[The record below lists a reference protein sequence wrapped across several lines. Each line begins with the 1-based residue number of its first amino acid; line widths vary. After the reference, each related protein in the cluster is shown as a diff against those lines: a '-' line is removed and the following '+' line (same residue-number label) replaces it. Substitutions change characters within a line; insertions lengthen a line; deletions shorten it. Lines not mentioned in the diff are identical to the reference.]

1 MGRRVMRNAESSGSP
16 LLEFYRQQHERRAS
30 SPGRVHPLCPQ
41 GSAQARAP
49 HPSGPPEGSTPGV
62 GWGEAGDT
70 LCWAGSGDRSGDVHP
85 HSLARSLS
93 PGTRCCPPG
102 WAGRQGSCNREWVG
116 GGTETP
122 PRCPLAGREGCK
134 GPCWP
139 QWVPMEVSAVYTQE
153 GRRELP
159 LSWAAPGE
167 REGRSRWH
175 CHASHAAREGPR
187 VRAGA
192 RLLLGAADDGEDV
205 QEDVDDVRVQVQ
217 RCEHVLLRAQR
228 QLLVPQQQL
237 GVHCQELGRQQ
248 AVLRGPPSLPRAAPA
263 GPHLRR

>member
-1 MGRRVMRNAESSGSP
+1 M
-16 LLEFYRQQHERRAS
+16 
-30 SPGRVHPLCPQ
+30 
-41 GSAQARAP
+41 
-49 HPSGPPEGSTPGV
+49 
-62 GWGEAGDT
+62 
-70 LCWAGSGDRSGDVHP
+70 HP
-85 HSLARSLS
+85 HSLALSLS
-93 PGTRCCPPG
+93 PGTRCCPLG

-139 QWVPMEVSAVYTQE
+139 QWVRTEVSAVYTQE
-153 GRRELP
+153 GRRGRP
-159 LSWAAPGE
+159 LSQAAPGE
-167 REGRSRWH
+167 GEGRSRWH
-175 CHASHAAREGPR
+175 CHASHAARVGPR
-187 VRAGA
+187 MCAGA

-237 GVHCQELGRQQ
+237 GVHCQELGRQR
-248 AVLRGPPSLPRAAPA
+248 AVLRGLPSLPTPSRPGRPPLTQVKSSAPSEA
-263 GPHLRR
+263 YTISRMRLRMKMQRMAKTISTTMLTRSTPMHDVKS